1 MKRQVDYADLI
12 ARAARAREHA
22 YAPYS
27 QFRVG
32 AALLA
37 RSGRVYTG
45 CNIENVAW
53 ATVCAER
60 TALYKA
66 VSEGERGFVA
76 LAVVT
81 RTGITPCGVC
91 RQVLMEFAP
100 DLEIII
106 ADTAGH
112 HRLTTLRALLPDAF
126 TPADLPAGSPTS
138 DPPECSAMTT
148 LEAD

>member
-1 MKRQVDYADLI
+1 MDYTDLV
-12 ARAARAREHA
+12 ARAIAARRNA

-27 QFRVG
+27 GFHVG

-60 TALYKA
+60 TALFKA
-66 VSEGERGFVA
+66 VSEGEREFDA
-76 LAVVT
+76 IAVVT
-81 RTGITPCGVC
+81 HTGITPCGVC
-91 RQVLMEFAP
+91 RQVMMEFAP

-106 ADTAGH
+106 ADTTGN

-126 TPADLPAGSPTS
+126 TPGHLRGGASQPRS
-138 DPPECSAMTT
+138 D
-148 LEAD
+148 

>member
-1 MKRQVDYADLI
+1 MSHQVDYADLI
-12 ARAARAREHA
+12 AQATRAREHA

-27 QFRVG
+27 HFRVG

-66 VSEGERGFVA
+66 VSEGEREFA
-76 LAVVT
+76 AIAVVT
-81 RTGITPCGVC
+81 QTGITPCGVC
-91 RQVLMEFAP
+91 RQVMMEFAP

-112 HRLTTLRALLPDAF
+112 QRVTTLRALLPDAF
-126 TPADLPAGSPTS
+126 TPADLPAGSPTANS
-138 DPPECSAMTT
+138 SE
-148 LEAD
+148 